1 MKRNNIMAKEEI
13 AMKRNNMM
21 GVVVAIL
28 GLVFLISM
36 VAWPHAAIAEEPIK
50 IGVPYPMI
58 GPYAP
63 DGAEIIAGVTM
74 AVEEINGQGGLLG
87 RPLKIVTADTKVLSP
102 EEVDTAAKI
111 LDRQGVDVFIAGY
124 QNYPACLV
132 FGEYDILYISNDAN
146 SFFRKT
152 FLEDPKKYWNII
164 QMAGVESHYGIDA
177 FRTMTK
183 LLPYRVP
190 TKKIAI
196 FTAENDYTM
205 NISRSFKNAAQ
216 GAGWEVVIDELH
228 PWGTTDFGVQMA
240 KIRGQDLLIFAS
252 IIDLREA
259 AAFMREFLK
268 RPTNSIVYYQYS
280 PSIPVF
286 IDVVGKASNG
296 IVWQIESAPIP
307 GPKAEAWTKRYK
319 KRFKRNPGF
328 GQASLLYDSVKVW
341 AQAVKKVGKIDQ
353 RAIAKAILDEDYH
366 GVTGV
371 YAFNPKDQYTKT
383 GYDNVPMHFYQIQDG
398 KHVLLFLD
406 DHPVGKFKT
415 PPWIRSQ

>member
-1 MKRNNIMAKEEI
+1 MKKNKMV
-13 AMKRNNMM
+13 

-28 GLVFLISM
+28 GVVFCLSM
-36 VAWPHAAIAEEPIK
+36 VAWPQAVIAQDPIK
-50 IGVPYPMI
+50 IGVPYPLT
-58 GPYAP
+58 GPYAA

-74 AVEEINGQGGLLG
+74 AVEEINEQGGLLG
-87 RPLKIVTADTKVLSP
+87 RPLKIVTADTKFLAP
-102 EEVDTAAKI
+102 EQVDTAAKI

-132 FGEYDILYISNDAN
+132 FGEYDIVYISNDAN

-164 QMAGVESHYGIDA
+164 QMAGIESHYGNDA

-183 LLPYRVP
+183 LLPYRVK
-190 TKKIAI
+190 TKKVAI

-205 NISRSFKNAAQ
+205 NISRSFKKAAQ
-216 GAGWEVVIDELH
+216 DAEWEVVMDELH
-228 PWGTTDFGVQMA
+228 PWGTTDFSVQMS
-240 KIRGQDLLIFAS
+240 KIRGQDLIIFAS

-286 IDVVGKASNG
+286 IDVVGKDSNG
-296 IVWQIESAPIP
+296 IVWQIENAPIP
-307 GPKAEAWTKRYK
+307 GPKSDVWTEKYK

-328 GQASLLYDSVKVW
+328 GQASVLYDSVNVW
-341 AQAVKKVGKIDQ
+341 AQAVRKVGKIDQ
-353 RAIAKAILDEDYH
+353 HEIAKAILDNVYR
-366 GVTGV
+366 GVTGA
-371 YAFNPKDQYTKT
+371 YAFNKQDQYAKT
-383 GYDNVPMHFYQIQDG
+383 AYDNVPMHFYQIQDG

-415 PPWIRSQ
+415 PPWIKNQ